1 MLNSKQER
9 LDSEKERLDSE
20 QKMLNSE
27 QDSRTE
33 KAGER
38 RLSKDTQPEKQGH
51 PAEKQDSEKGR
62 LKRNI

>member
-1 MLNSKQER
+1 MLNSEQER
-9 LDSEKERLDSE
+9 FDSK

-38 RLSKDTQPEKQGH
+38 QLRDG
-51 PAEKQDSEKGR
+51 
-62 LKRNI
+62 